1 MAFGVTPAGFARKRL
16 PEILAEIEEAMRL
29 VFGPG
34 VIQTPESPLGQ
45 LNGLF
50 ADLSATHW
58 EIDEEVYNALDP
70 DQAEGVNLD
79 RIAKLRLLERAHGE
93 SDIDFRSAITNAGR
107 ARIDMSDLSQ
117 ALSALAGVS
126 WVQTYVNDGD
136 ATDADGISAHSVAVA
151 IIGGDDDEI
160 AKTVRD
166 YVVPGIGTYGN
177 TTLETT
183 IEGFCRSIKIVRPVV
198 VPITLQID
206 VLAQPDRAGCPPP
219 SALAIA
225 AGLAGSLTGVTR
237 PRNGQDV
244 TEHLIR
250 QAVESRYPN
259 VEVVEIRASKTPASP
274 VAIPPSI
281 ALNFF
286 EIMSISADRIS
297 VTAL

>member
-1 MAFGVTPAGFARKRL
+1 MAYGVDPSGFVLKRL
-16 PEILAEIEEAMRL
+16 PEILAEIQAAN
-29 VFGPG
+29 VATFGPG
-34 VIQTPESPLGQ
+34 VTQTDQSPLGQ
-45 LNGLF
+45 LNGLH
-50 ADLSATHW
+50 ADIAASVW
-58 EIDEEVYNALDP
+58 EIALSVYQALDP
-70 DQAEGVNLD
+70 DQAEGINLD
-79 RIAKLRLLERAHGE
+79 RIAKLRLLTRAPGE
-93 SDIDFRSAITNAGR
+93 SDIDFRQAITNAGR

-117 ALSALAGVS
+117 ALSAIAGVS

-136 ATDADGISAHSVAVA
+136 TADADGISAHSVAVA

-160 AKTVRD
+160 AKTVRA

-183 IEGFCRSIKIVRPVV
+183 IEGFCRSIRIVRPVEI
-198 VPITLQID
+198 PITLQID

-225 AGLAGSLTGVTR
+225 AGLADALTGASR

-259 VEVVEIRASKTPASP
+259 VEVVEVRAGKTPAAP
-274 VAIPPSI
+274 AAIPPAI
-281 ALNFF
+281 ALSFF
-286 EIMSISADRIS
+286 EIMGISADRIS
-297 VTAL
+297 VNAL